1 MLVLTRKNNQ
11 SIMIGDQIE
20 IIVVEVRGDQVKLG
34 IKAPKSVSIYRSEI
48 YNEITA
54 ENKLATEAGVDK
66 LGEIEMLIKKPQ

>member
-1 MLVLTRKNNQ
+1 
-11 SIMIGDQIE
+11 MIGDQIE

-54 ENKLATEAGVDK
+54 ENRLATEAGVDK
-66 LGEIEMLIKKPQ
+66 LGEIEKLINIKPQ

>member
-1 MLVLTRKNNQ
+1 LLVLTRKNNQ

>member
-1 MLVLTRKNNQ
+1 
-11 SIMIGDQIE
+11 MIGDQIE

-54 ENKLATEAGVDK
+54 ENKLATEAAVDK
-66 LGEIEMLIKKPQ
+66 LGEIEKLINIKPQ